1 MLELYLLKIDLQ
13 LFGDQHRDR
22 CICALTH
29 FDVRHDKSDP
39 TVTRDPHESI
49 GLEGLIHARLSF
61 GERGRQAQ
69 AQHQT
74 AAGGSSDLQKAS
86 AGDAGHMM
94 IGVHP

>member
-39 TVTRDPHESI
+39 TVRRDPHESI

-69 AQHQT
+69 ACIRPPPV
-74 AAGGSSDLQKAS
+74 AAPTCRKLRRRCGR
-86 AGDAGHMM
+86 
-94 IGVHP
+94 